1 MKEEVIHVV
10 AVVAAVA
17 DLLHERSEKCAAGPG
32 FGRRVK
38 KEMVAMLAADVAV

>member
-10 AVVAAVA
+10 AVVVA
-17 DLLHERSEKCAAGPG
+17 SVGLLHERSEKYAAGPG
-32 FGRRVK
+32 FGRRMK